1 VGSTIFGAQAW
12 IRLPAGFTI
21 QPSEFAK
28 VAIIVGVA
36 LVLADRSASDAPTW
50 APSYTLWPSRRRPWR

>member
-12 IRLPAGFTI
+12 IRLPAGFRI
-21 QPSEFAK
+21 QRSEFAK
-28 VAIIVGVA
+28 VAIIVGMA

-50 APSYTLWPSRRRPWR
+50 APP